1 MINKVTKTV
10 AIAALAGV
18 GMFGLSACSNSTPVP
33 PINQEST
40 IVPETP
46 VSTPSSSASAGVQVI
61 APITVNMTEINNT
74 TQSLK
79 VGEVLNLNVADQD
92 PSVWSGVSS
101 DPASATVTEGSDSN
115 GVRMNPGVTGTKEGT
130 STVTFTNS
138 FSKEVVT
145 FTVVVTAK

>member
-18 GMFGLSACSNSTPVP
+18 GMFGLAACSNSTPVP
-33 PINQEST
+33 PTTQAAT
-40 IVPETP
+40 ITPE
-46 VSTPSSSASAGVQVI
+46 STPSESASAGVTVI
-61 APITVNMTEINNT
+61 APVTVNLAEINNT
-74 TQSLK
+74 SQSLK
-79 VGEVLNLNVADQD
+79 VGEVLNLNVADED

-101 DPASATVTEGSDSN
+101 EPTVAEVTEGSN
-115 GVRMNPGVTGTKEGT
+115 TGTVRMNPGVTAVKEGT

-145 FTVVVTAK
+145 FTVVVSAK